1 MPETMLATMLEI
13 SARQRQQDREDE
25 MCDRLMKSQ
34 ASREFAAFARDVEKS
49 EILSEA
55 FDSGDFSKVDKMVE
69 LKKRIEAAF

>member
-1 MPETMLATMLEI
+1 
-13 SARQRQQDREDE
+13 
-25 MCDRLMKSQ
+25 MKSQ

-55 FDSGDFSKVDKMVE
+55 FNSGDFTKVDKMVD

>member
-13 SARQRQQDREDE
+13 STRQRQEDRADE
-25 MCDRLMKSQ
+25 MYGRMMKSQ

-55 FDSGDFSKVDKMVE
+55 FNSGDFTKVDKMVD
-69 LKKRIEAAF
+69 LKRRIEAAF